1 MTAVGHGSAGAR
13 TRRGTSRVRIAARGR
28 SRITDPAR
36 LPVRV
41 PRWLGA
47 AVIVGDTVAVIVAL
61 AASQFIFP
69 THALPDL
76 VLGPSGAALA
86 WPVLLAARG
95 CYTRVGLVARDSQQ
109 QIGRAVVTLVALFA
123 VVSAVAGQSVAMTTV
138 VVVGPLLFAISMAT
152 RRGV

>member
-1 MTAVGHGSAGAR
+1 MTAVGHRSAGAR

-28 SRITDPAR
+28 NVITDPTPSR
-36 LPVRV
+36 VRV
-41 PRWLGA
+41 PRWLVV

-61 AASQFIFP
+61 AASQLIFP

-95 CYTRVGLVARDSQQ
+95 CYTRAGLVA
-109 QIGRAVVTLVALFA
+109 
-123 VVSAVAGQSVAMTTV
+123 
-138 VVVGPLLFAISMAT
+138 
-152 RRGV
+152 